1 MRASSIPAA
10 RPDFGG
16 LDAGRLAAVCRTWL
30 DCNPD
35 VVMLLTA
42 DQRIAHVSR
51 GTATDAE
58 SLSLLA
64 GARWCSIWP
73 KTERAKARR
82 AVAGAK
88 AGETTRFQG
97 AFDTPSG
104 ERRWWDVLAAAV
116 TNADGDRAAGS
127 EFLVLLRD
135 VTAFKAH
142 EEQQARSRRLEA
154 VGQLAGGIA
163 HDFNN
168 LLTVIMS
175 ATESLADAAHEESSR
190 SLAMV
195 GLAAAERGAD
205 LVRRLRAFSNQ
216 QRPAAQSIDAPG
228 AIGAVSKLL
237 QRTLP
242 DDILFEA
249 SAPDAAVY
257 CRGDRGELESALLN
271 ICINARDAMPA
282 GGRLRLGLQT
292 VTLTAEAAGGLGL
305 LPGRYAAFAVE
316 DSGIGMSR
324 ATLERAIEPFFT
336 TKAASGGTGLGLS
349 GAHGFAR
356 GCGGALALESAEG
369 RGSTV
374 RLYLPL
380 AERPAQGELNL
391 LEQAAP
397 ITDCDVLLVEDNA
410 EVRAQTAR
418 ILVELGCR
426 VTPVGNAADALEQL
440 VADRPIDLMISDLR
454 LPSGLNG
461 RELADA
467 AITARPDLKVL
478 LMSGYFE
485 EFDSL
490 GPDAS
495 RSFLAKPFGQSQL
508 GPAIVAALSRYRAGS
523 APAVARRSRAKS
535 SVYRQSFEKSLRHE

>member
-1 MRASSIPAA
+1 MRASSIPAV

-51 GTATDAE
+51 GTASDAE
-58 SLSLLA
+58 PLSLLT

-116 TNADGDRAAGS
+116 TNTDGDSAAGP

-135 VTAFKAH
+135 VTAFKAS

-154 VGQLAGGIA
+154 IGQLAGGIA

-175 ATESLADAAHEESSR
+175 ATESLADNAQEESFR
-190 SLAMV
+190 NLAMV

-205 LVRRLRAFSNQ
+205 LVRRLRAFSYQ
-216 QRPAAQSIDAPG
+216 QRPATQSIDAPS
-228 AIGAVSKLL
+228 AISAVSKLL

-242 DDILFEA
+242 DDIRFEA
-249 SAPDAAVY
+249 STPDAPVY
-257 CRGDRGELESALLN
+257 CRGDRSELESALLN

-282 GGRLRLGLQT
+282 GGRLQLSLRT
-292 VTLTAEAAGGLGL
+292 VSLAAEAAGGLGL
-305 LPGRYAAFAVE
+305 LPGRYAAFE
-316 DSGIGMSR
+316 IKDTGIGMSR

-336 TKAASGGTGLGLS
+336 TRAASGGSGLGLS

-369 RGSTV
+369 RGSTI

-391 LEQAAP
+391 VGQAASV
-397 ITDCDVLLVEDNA
+397 TDCDVLLVEDDA
-410 EVRAQTAR
+410 EVRAQTTR

-426 VTPVGNAADALEQL
+426 VTPVGNAAAALEQL
-440 VADRPIDLMISDLR
+440 AADHPIDLMISDLR

-467 AITARPDLKVL
+467 AATVRPDLKIL

-485 EFDSL
+485 EFDTL
-490 GPDAS
+490 GADAS
-495 RSFLAKPFGQSQL
+495 RNFLAKPFGQAQL
-508 GPAIVAALSRYRAGS
+508 APAIAAALSRYQAGS
-523 APAVARRSRAKS
+523 APLTRRPRAKPPAARGRPIQKVFAS
-535 SVYRQSFEKSLRHE
+535 